1 MPIYINILII
11 LVLFYFN
18 AIFAMYEIAMVAAR
32 KTRLQQSSEDG
43 VKGATYA
50 LELLQ
55 DTNQQYLSTVQIMIT
70 LIDTLAGGIGGAL
83 LAEPLARLLGKVSWL
98 AASANTIALILVVV
112 AITYFSIVLGELIP
126 KRLAVSK
133 PEKVVIQLSPTIRV
147 MTKIFRPLTK
157 LLATSTNLGL
167 KVLRINTDAG
177 PVITE
182 DEIQAYIEQGRDI
195 GVIEETEKDMFSG
208 IFRLSERRVD
218 ALMTP
223 HTEVVW
229 IDLEDSR
236 EQIIHELTHSEYSRI
251 PAARGDLDEVVGM
264 INIKELVGVDLHSPD
279 FQIAAYIREP
289 LFVPENLPA
298 LKAFEKFRET
308 GIHQALVIDEY
319 GGVQGMVTL
328 YDVLEAI
335 VGSLPADEF
344 DQEQEAVQRPDG
356 SWSFDGLIAID
367 ELVEMLDLPDL
378 TEEERAGYQT
388 LSGLVMNQ
396 LGSVPTIGETFTLG
410 KWRFE
415 VIDMDGRR
423 VDRVLAMP
431 LPDTEPD
438 PKADKKG

>member
-344 DQEQEAVQRPDG
+344 DQEQEAVQWPDG

>member
-83 LAEPLARLLGKVSWL
+83 LAEPLARQLGKVSWL

>member
-32 KTRLQQSSEDG
+32 KTRLQQSSEEG

-367 ELVEMLDLPDL
+367 ELAEILDLPDL

>member
-1 MPIYINILII
+1 
-11 LVLFYFN
+11 
-18 AIFAMYEIAMVAAR
+18 
-32 KTRLQQSSEDG
+32 
-43 VKGATYA
+43 
-50 LELLQ
+50 
-55 DTNQQYLSTVQIMIT
+55 
-70 LIDTLAGGIGGAL
+70 
-83 LAEPLARLLGKVSWL
+83 
-98 AASANTIALILVVV
+98 
-112 AITYFSIVLGELIP
+112 
-126 KRLAVSK
+126 
-133 PEKVVIQLSPTIRV
+133 
-147 MTKIFRPLTK
+147 
-157 LLATSTNLGL
+157 
-167 KVLRINTDAG
+167 
-177 PVITE
+177 
-182 DEIQAYIEQGRDI
+182 
-195 GVIEETEKDMFSG
+195 MFSG

-367 ELVEMLDLPDL
+367 ELVEMLDLPEL

>member
-229 IDLEDSR
+229 INLEDSR

>member
-32 KTRLQQSSEDG
+32 KTRLQQSSEEG

-356 SWSFDGLIAID
+356 SWSFDGLIAVD

-396 LGSVPTIGETFTLG
+396 LGSVPTIGETFTLE

>member
-32 KTRLQQSSEDG
+32 KTRLQQSSEEG

-157 LLATSTNLGL
+157 LLATSTNRGL

>member
-1 MPIYINILII
+1 
-11 LVLFYFN
+11 
-18 AIFAMYEIAMVAAR
+18 MVAAR

-112 AITYFSIVLGELIP
+112 AITYFSIVLGDLIP

-157 LLATSTNLGL
+157 LLATSTYLGL

>member
-32 KTRLQQSSEDG
+32 KTRLQQSSEEG